1 MTSKQNELQLEKYND
16 RKFSEW
22 LLEVAPPTLIG
33 ILRSNGKTNNRKFHV
48 SEKTP
53 KVMLRKLKLEI
64 LNRGQHLTTQVIN
77 IADFLPVFEWCY
89 RPEDELKGVK
99 VKDQDVSAT
108 IRERYEESDEATEQ
122 ELALQLFVN
131 NAFEQAY
138 ELYEA
143 ATAAQPEEKAKT
155 ETNIVKKEQPLNEQE
170 KTIKHLRK
178 MLIEFESKLKKAE
191 SAEKEAKAAQQQA
204 EEHYQTVKK
213 QLKDQKKKEDSG
225 KADKNKLFEENQ
237 TLKQRLANNE
247 EERQQKIAQLK
258 QQKEALQKELSNVNW
273 ELEKIKE
280 DYQSVQAHNTNL
292 QRIINDLNAQNNTYK
307 QQLEQQGQEVP
318 VTPAPVVAKMPS
330 TATVEVNEQL
340 IAQLQQSIVNKDVES
355 NRLFEFIPAKEE
367 EPAVALQPIV
377 SKPVAPQLETAVKT
391 YDFAILGNPKT
402 ATRKVTAEKREKFAI
417 YEASEQERFIAEY
430 AQYKGAILFEM
441 RCDRKMFEAIAPAY
455 VKQTIKYAE
464 TPTELQKLMEDM

>member
-22 LLEVAPPTLIG
+22 LLEVASPTLIS
-33 ILRSNGKTNNRKFHV
+33 ILRSNGMTNNRKFHV

-53 KVMLRKLKLEI
+53 KVMLKKLKLEI

-89 RPEDELKGVK
+89 RPDDELKGVK
-99 VKDQDVSAT
+99 VKDQDVSAI

-143 ATAAQPEEKAKT
+143 AIAAQSGEKAKT
-155 ETNIVKKEQPLNEQE
+155 ETNTKKEQPFNEQE

-204 EEHYQTVKK
+204 EEHYQKVKQ
-213 QLKDQKKKEDSG
+213 QLKDQKKKEHSG

-237 TLKQRLANNE
+237 TLKQRLVNNE
-247 EERQQKIAQLK
+247 EEKQQEIAQLK
-258 QQKEALQKELSNVNW
+258 QHKEALQKELSNVNW

-292 QRIINDLNAQNNTYK
+292 QRIINDLNAQNHTYK

-318 VTPAPVVAKMPS
+318 VTPAPVVAQMPS
-330 TATVEVNEQL
+330 TATVEVNAQL
-340 IAQLQQSIVNKDVES
+340 IAQLQQSIINKEVES
-355 NRLFEFIPAKEE
+355 DRLFEFIPAKEE
-367 EPAVALQPIV
+367 TPALAPQPVV
-377 SKPVAPQLETAVKT
+377 SKPVASQLETAVKT

-430 AQYKGAILFEM
+430 NQYKDAILFEM

-464 TPTELQKLMEDM
+464 TPMELQKLMEDM